1 MTNKDIVTNMKRE
14 WNRLC
19 PFIQSDNI
27 TAIAP
32 LISIDKQFRSGPT
45 HKLPAA
51 FQIYDVR

>member
-1 MTNKDIVTNMKRE
+1 MTNKDIINSMKKE

-19 PFIQSDNI
+19 PFILTDDKNPV
-27 TAIAP
+27 AP
-32 LISIDKQFRSGPT
+32 LISLDKQFRTGPT